1 MFEIGGSLTAAWQ
14 AQGLGL
20 PDVEELT
27 CIRVKQLAALEAEDF
42 GALPGRAYARAF
54 LRTYALVLA
63 LDPEPFVS
71 AFEERFP
78 RPEDELPPR
87 PPREPRAFPTRA
99 SLTATAVV
107 AVVAVVAFVA
117 WSGMTTN
124 KPSSPLPSLSPS
136 RATAPAHPPDAV
148 ARLSRSSAPAALV
161 IRAVRGDC
169 WLLARRGG
177 ATGPVLYEATLQQ
190 GQVIRFKASR
200 VWVRFGAPWNVD
212 ASRAG
217 RAVHGLSV
225 THAVNVVT

>member
-1 MFEIGGSLTAAWQ
+1 MFEIGGSLTAARQ
-14 AQGLGL
+14 AQGLEL
-20 PDVEELT
+20 PDVEKLT

-107 AVVAVVAFVA
+107 AVVAFVA

-124 KPSSPLPSLSPS
+124 KPSSPLPSLSAS

-148 ARLSRSSAPAALV
+148 ARLSRPSAPAALV

-190 GQVIRFKASR
+190 GQVIRLTAPR
-200 VWVRFGAPWNVD
+200 IWVRFGAPWNVD
-212 ASRAG
+212 VSRAG
-217 RAVHGLSV
+217 RAIHGLSV
-225 THAVNVVT
+225 THPVNLVT

>member
-1 MFEIGGSLTAAWQ
+1 MFEIGGSLTAARQ
-14 AQGLGL
+14 AQGLEL
-20 PDVEELT
+20 PDVEKLT

-78 RPEDELPPR
+78 RPEDELPAR

-99 SLTATAVV
+99 ALTAT

-124 KPSSPLPSLSPS
+124 KPSSPLPSLSAS

-148 ARLSRSSAPAALV
+148 ARISRSSAPAALV

-177 ATGPVLYEATLQQ
+177 AKGPVLYEATLRQ

-217 RAVHGLSV
+217 RVVHGLSV

>member
-1 MFEIGGSLTAAWQ
+1 VFEIGGSLTAARQ
-14 AQGLGL
+14 AQGLEL
-20 PDVEELT
+20 PDVEKLT

-78 RPEDELPPR
+78 RPEDELPAR

-107 AVVAVVAFVA
+107 GVVAFVA

-124 KPSSPLPSLSPS
+124 KPSSPLPSLSAS

-190 GQVIRFKASR
+190 GQVIRLTAPR
-200 VWVRFGAPWNVD
+200 IWVRFGAPWNVD

-217 RAVHGLSV
+217 HVVHGLSV